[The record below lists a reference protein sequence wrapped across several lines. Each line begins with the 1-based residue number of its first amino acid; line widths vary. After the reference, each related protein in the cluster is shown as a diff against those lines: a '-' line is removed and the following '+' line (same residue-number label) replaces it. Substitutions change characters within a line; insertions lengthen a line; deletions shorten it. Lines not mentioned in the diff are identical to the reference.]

1 MNMLKKLFIA
11 FIGLFF
17 TSSALASPQAIATVV
32 AFATSTGTMITFGLA
47 TGTTA
52 AIIGAV
58 VIIGTIDATVK
69 ILGMDVPVFEDSL
82 ASQGAKALS
91 NAQGNTNTLPV
102 IYGKRRVGGTPIF
115 YEVTG
120 DANQHLH
127 MVIAI
132 CEGEIESIE
141 NIYFNEEKIYGD
153 VWNVYG
159 LYQLFPAF
167 GLKNKYRNNVI
178 ISKHLGKSDQEADYF
193 LQNETSWQSTDRL
206 QGVAYVYLKLT
217 FDNDLFG
224 STGIPQINFDI
235 KGKKLSHP
243 NTNNANP
250 LYSDNPALCIYDYL
264 TNNIYGRSIAIA
276 DIDSTSFIAAANEC
290 NQEVTV
296 GDKTQKKY
304 TCNGILATNQTPL
317 KAIEQL
323 LTACRGSLIFS
334 GGKYKLIID
343 AAATAVQTFD
353 ESNIVGSHDL
363 AMGGKD
369 YKTNE
374 MQASFINPEKNSQGD
389 FAIVKSTT
397 FKEQDND
404 LVLKKSIEL
413 PYTDQYE
420 RAAMIATMN
429 MKQSRQSLVFQFT
442 TTIVGLRAEVGDVCF
457 ISLKTFGWNTLNS
470 NSGKKFR
477 ITRLELQNNDEVK
490 VVARE
495 YDDDVYNFGA
505 IVKEDTAPNTNLP
518 NLSIVANPVINE
530 PTEELIFAEPNL
542 FNRLTITWDQPNDIY
557 IQSYEISVVKVN
569 NAFASTEFTLI
580 NNPYPIEY
588 KTNSEIFTIDSLE
601 AGQYLISIR
610 SKNRLGSHSMMSNR
624 VFEIKNTSLLPALND
639 PAITGVTESL
649 VTTTLGSGVKAK
661 ARLTW
666 TAASNIEWE
675 ALGVSID
682 AYEVEYKLTS
692 TAANYERVGSASAT
706 FFDFND
712 ITPGRYDFR
721 VRAVNTA
728 GVKSGYANTTADITA
743 LSAAPANV
751 TNFYLRAEST
761 QANLSWT
768 PTSDLDVKVGGT
780 FEIRHSVATSN
791 AAWGTAIK
799 IGSDIPGSANAAS
812 MPLLTGT
819 YLIKAVD
826 STGNKSVTAKSI
838 VNTVSPNLFDKRT
851 QTTVTDTTF
860 AGTKSN
866 MIVDAG
872 KLKLEADTLWDSV
885 ANYVDT
891 WGLIDGIGGLD
902 SLGTYELNNK
912 IDMGKVYNVGLSS
925 SITFTTDSTTNI
937 WDNRTGNIDIWDAI
951 DSNSFDDINA
961 TFFIATTND
970 DPASGSA
977 TWSDYQEF
985 TIANYYARG
994 FKFKVQCT
1002 TEDPT
1007 HQIYVSQLQAKA
1019 EVYFRIESETSTTN
1033 ASGTSFTYDNS
1044 FLATPTLA
1052 ITANDMATGDYYAI
1066 TNSSATGFTLR
1077 FYNASGTGI
1086 SRTAYYLA
1094 RGY

>member
-1 MNMLKKLFIA
+1 MNMLKKLLISFV
-11 FIGLFF
+11 GLFF
-17 TSSALASPQAIATVV
+17 TSSAFASPQAIATAV
-32 AFATSTGTMITFGLA
+32 AFATSVGTYITFGLV
-47 TGTTA
+47 TGTA
-52 AIIGAV
+52 AAVIGAV

-91 NAQGNTNTLPV
+91 NAQGNTNSLPV
-102 IYGKRRVGGTPIF
+102 IYGERRVGGTPIF

-120 DANQHLH
+120 DANEYLH

-153 VWNVYG
+153 NRYTFSIYTQPLWGIKIKYEKNV
-159 LYQLFPAF
+159 F
-167 GLKNKYRNNVI
+167 
-178 ISKHLGKSDQEADYF
+178 ISKHLGTLDQQADYF
-193 LQNETSWQSTDRL
+193 LQRDTSFQSTDRL
-206 QGVAYVYLKLT
+206 QGVAYVYLRLK
-217 FDNDLFG
+217 FDNDIFG

-264 TNNIYGRSIAIA
+264 TNTIYGRSIAV
-276 DIDSTSFIAAANEC
+276 DNIDSTSFIAAANEC
-290 NQEVTV
+290 NQIVTV
-296 GDKTQKKY
+296 GNKTQKKY
-304 TCNGILATNQTPL
+304 TCNGLLATNQTPL

-374 MQASFINPEKNSQGD
+374 IQASFINPQKNSQGD

-420 RAAMIATMN
+420 RAAMIATIN

-442 TTIVGLRAEVGDVCF
+442 TTIVGLRAEIGDVCF

-477 ITRLELQNNDEVK
+477 IIRLELQNNDEVK

-495 YDDDVYNFGA
+495 YDDDVYNFGT
-505 IVKEDTAPNTNLP
+505 ITPEDTAPNTNLP
-518 NLSIVANPVINE
+518 NFSRVEAPVITTV
-530 PTEELIFAEPNL
+530 TEELIFAEPNI
-542 FNRLTITWDQPNDIY
+542 FNRITINWDQANAAEVI
-557 IQSYEISVVKVN
+557 SYDISVVKL
-569 NAFASTEFTLI
+569 NAGMTFGLASLSGRAFEFK
-580 NNPYPIEY
+580 Y
-588 KTNSEIFTIDSLE
+588 KSNSEIFTVDALE
-601 AGQYLISIR
+601 AGQYIIAVRGINRLGNRSFIR
-610 SKNRLGSHSMMSNR
+610 SKI
-624 VFEIKNTSLLPALND
+624 VEVKNTTLLPALND

-661 ARLTW
+661 ARLIW
-666 TAASNIEWE
+666 TAASNTEWE

-692 TAANYERVGSASAT
+692 TSGNYERVGSASAT
-706 FFDFND
+706 FFEFND
-712 ITPGRYDFR
+712 ITPGRYNFR

-743 LSAAPANV
+743 LGAAPANV

-791 AAWGTAIK
+791 ATWGTAIK

-826 STGNKSVTAKSI
+826 STGNKSATAKSI

-891 WGLIDGIGGLD
+891 WPLIDGIGGLD

-937 WDNRTGNIDIWDAI
+937 WDNRIGNIDIWDAI
-951 DSNSFDDINA
+951 DNNSFDDINA
-961 TFFIATTND
+961 TFFIAITND

-1002 TEDPT
+1002 SEDPT

-1033 ASGTSFTYDNS
+1033 ANGTSFTYDNS

-1052 ITANDMATGDYYAI
+1052 ITANDMVTGDYYAI